1 MSGQLPRTIRLDLS
15 DVAVFARAAEPG
27 EWAVT
32 GTFLFSGRD
41 AEAMERRERI
51 AFRTGFLGI
60 ESWGYSTFVVVTR
73 ASAAE
78 RGAAVEALAAQFVVR
93 LGAPDLAAARP
104 AAAEEIAFA
113 AELCVG
119 HPVGAL
125 LGLARDADADGGLRE
140 RFRVFRSDAASP
152 EVLVAAAEGEA
163 Q

>member
-15 DVAVFARAAEPG
+15 DVAVFAHAAEPG

-41 AEAMERRERI
+41 AEAMERPERI

-60 ESWGYSTFVVVTR
+60 ESWGYSTFVVVSR
-73 ASAAE
+73 ASAVE
-78 RGAAVEALAAQFVVR
+78 RRAAVEALAAQFVAR

-104 AAAEEIAFA
+104 AAAAEIAFA
-113 AELCVG
+113 AELCLG
-119 HPVGAL
+119 HSVGAL
-125 LGLARDADADGGLRE
+125 LGLVRDADADGGLRE
-140 RFRVFRSDAASP
+140 RFRVFRSDTPP
-152 EVLVAAAEGEA
+152 EVLIAAAEGRP